1 MGVDYD
7 TQTFKKWVEGILTG
21 PKVTGFCLDEGLSHN
36 TMTRVVLFKQ
46 RMWPAIYLLFQ
57 GPPHGSSSKTGPQS
71 RIILRIPMCNKML
84 EDIIFNRQAPWRLEM
99 HCTQSRKGRKTCIAA

>member
-1 MGVDYD
+1 MYLNCPLIANLRVILYCEFYHLPPLYLHDLSNFLSLKTYKCEGFLSDYCMGVDYD

-21 PKVTGFCLDEGLSHN
+21 PKVTSFCLDEGLSHN

-57 GPPHGSSSKTGPQS
+57 GPPYGSS
-71 RIILRIPMCNKML
+71 
-84 EDIIFNRQAPWRLEM
+84 
-99 HCTQSRKGRKTCIAA
+99 